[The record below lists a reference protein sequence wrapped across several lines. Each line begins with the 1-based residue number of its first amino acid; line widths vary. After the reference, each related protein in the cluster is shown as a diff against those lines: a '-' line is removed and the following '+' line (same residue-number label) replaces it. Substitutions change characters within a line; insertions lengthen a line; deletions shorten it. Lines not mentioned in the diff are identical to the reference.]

1 MQIVSFYGLLGTGGD
16 VVNTKD
22 NVIVKSA
29 LRDHLVMQIRRGVLI
44 FNFYYTQLFI
54 SLDGKF
60 IFLLY

>member
-22 NVIVKSA
+22 NVILKSA
-29 LRDHLVMQIRRGVLI
+29 LRDHLVTQIRRGVLI